1 VSGVSLTEA
10 EREALIEAIQNGD
23 QDAFVEAIIAARLAP
38 IEALAE
44 QWNSTPDY
52 SPTDYDRGRVDQ
64 RHDMT
69 GQLLEALTPD
79 RGTRQADRGEG

>member
-1 VSGVSLTEA
+1 MSWTVSEEWHTRA
-10 EREALIEAIQNGD
+10 REALAT
-23 QDAFVEAIIAARLAP
+23 VAR

-52 SPTDYDRGRVDQ
+52 APSDYDQGRVDQ

-69 GQLLEALTPD
+69 GQLLEALTPAEPTED
-79 RGTRQADRGEG
+79 A